1 MQSALKMQSQK
12 LVLFCLW
19 AFLVGSALL
28 AQDIQVNTYTT
39 ERQGG
44 TDIAMAPARA
54 LRELAGLCSIR
65 QVPLI

>member
-1 MQSALKMQSQK
+1 MKGVLKMQSALKMQSQK

-44 TDIAMAPARA
+44 TDIAMAPDGHFVAWHRYP
-54 LRELAGLCSIR
+54 R
-65 QVPLI
+65 